1 MKSER
6 RKVMVKAGLV
16 LMALLA
22 LGCSDSGEKHQESPE
37 EAVKLRAQA
46 WADDLLE
53 GDLQGAWAYT
63 SPHFRQFSTSK
74 DYSTYVL
81 GSGRW
86 TSAVVDAVQ
95 CAEEVCDVSIVIE
108 YEIKQINSTNR
119 RPLDYKWVRIDG
131 EWWLHV
137 PAK

>member
-6 RKVMVKAGLV
+6 LVVMAKAVLV
-16 LMALLA
+16 LVAVLA
-22 LGCSDSGEKHQESPE
+22 VGCSDSGAKRQKPPE
-37 EAVKLRAQA
+37 EAVKVRAQA
-46 WADDLLE
+46 WADDLLK

-63 SPHFRQFSTSK
+63 SPHFRQFSSSK
-74 DYSTYVL
+74 DDSRFVL

-86 TSAVVDAVQ
+86 TSAVVDNVQ
-95 CAEEVCDVSIVIE
+95 CAEEVCDVRIVIE
-108 YEIKQINSTNR
+108 YEIKQIKSTNR
-119 RPLDYKWVRIDG
+119 RPLDYKWVLVDG